1 MIAQLQ
7 INRVIEIIKDYTTF
21 LSLLLVYIYLDVQ
34 SQNDISTILLWRGLN
49 IRYMK
54 LYKIMYQESYP
65 YRVLFYSPKHT
76 ISCCNNYNH
85 VFEQTKKE
93 GLSWA
98 IMFSHYGR
106 NRRLMIFI
114 LPATE

>member
-54 LYKIMYQESYP
+54 LDKIMYQESYP
-65 YRVLFYSPKHT
+65 YRVLFLLPLNTRFRVVITIIMYSNRLKRRDCH
-76 ISCCNNYNH
+76 
-85 VFEQTKKE
+85 
-93 GLSWA
+93 GL
-98 IMFSHYGR
+98 
-106 NRRLMIFI
+106 
-114 LPATE
+114 